1 MIRHRWLASIAG
13 ATAFASFAP
22 LDASAQQTYKIGSS
36 VGLSGYLANID
47 RAWRDGLEVSVAHF
61 NSNGGVLGRKIELV
75 IEDNKSEPQEAV
87 TVYRKMISSDKV
99 DVFISG
105 CVSAGTFAA
114 APFVVR
120 AQIPMVL
127 CSILPPQP
135 DQVKWAY
142 SMLPP
147 PRFETEARYVY
158 LKEKT
163 QIKKVG
169 ILHDPSPYGI
179 LQKNIAEKI
188 ASEYGLEIIG
198 VEQYKSDDADLSAQI
213 SKLNAAG
220 AGAILKIGIGG
231 STVTAAKNVKQLGLK
246 LLLMGGADDMGS
258 TKPAGDEL
266 GPQFIFAAAPAQVF
280 EALPDGPLKA
290 EIAKFAPL
298 WRAKFGTRD
307 PYWGGKAWD
316 ALSLTIATLKKA
328 NSAAGENVRDTV
340 ETMSGFQGTGGV
352 YNFSPTVHQ
361 GITQNPFV
369 IGVIEGGV
377 VKVKQP

>member
-1 MIRHRWLASIAG
+1 MRHLARCTSIIGALSVAGLASG
-13 ATAFASFAP
+13 TA
-22 LDASAQQTYKIGSS
+22 LAQQSYKIGSS

-61 NSNGGVLGRKIELV
+61 NTQGGALGRKLELV

-163 QIKKVG
+163 QIRKVG

-188 ASEYGLEIIG
+188 AAEYGLEIVGI
-198 VEQYKSDDADLSAQI
+198 EQYKADDADLSAQL

-220 AGAILKIGIGG
+220 AGAVLKIGIGG

-266 GPQFIFAAAPAQVF
+266 GAQFIFAAPPAQVF
-280 EALPDGPLKA
+280 EALPEGALKA
-290 EIAKFAPL
+290 EIAKFLPL
-298 WRAKFGTRD
+298 WRAKHGTRD

-316 ALSLTIATLKKA
+316 ALSVTLAALKKA
-328 NSAAGENVRDTV
+328 NAADGEKVRDTI
-340 ETMSGFQGTGGV
+340 ETISAFQGTGGV

-377 VKVKQP
+377 AKVK